1 MDQSRLV
8 LGILAVV
15 CLSASVFILATPL
28 EQSSQIIVIK
38 AEEADPESIDV
49 QPAQI
54 RNGSLDSQ
62 YFVRA
67 LEEAKRGEQSSV
79 MVSKRGAKQKA
90 VNDLPDEAPRVQTG
104 TQSGYYV
111 KWEGDYY
118 VVEIW
123 KLV

>member
-1 MDQSRLV
+1 
-8 LGILAVV
+8 
-15 CLSASVFILATPL
+15 
-28 EQSSQIIVIK
+28 
-38 AEEADPESIDV
+38 
-49 QPAQI
+49 
-54 RNGSLDSQ
+54 
-62 YFVRA
+62 
-67 LEEAKRGEQSSV
+67 